1 VARTR
6 ALLARSVESGCT
18 INRFSV
24 LTLATFDRVMEAFT
38 AEELLHCEI
47 VSQNPEAVHIPG
59 NAGRARGAARLGRL
73 AAERGLLTDE
83 WRRVP
88 GTIACVSGFLLNMV
102 RRTVRL
108 ITPCP
113 ASDRWPDGYW
123 TYEERTF
130 ADADELGQ
138 ALEAMIERH
147 MPLSVRAADRVR
159 FRDDLTFVPLA
170 AGFRLAGF
178 GATDTLTGPPLMR
191 ELGEAVAAG
200 DRSAGAIAVDLED
213 RHGRP
218 AEATMTVL
226 NQFLDRGVLDEAP
239 RG

>member
-1 VARTR
+1 
-6 ALLARSVESGCT
+6 
-18 INRFSV
+18 
-24 LTLATFDRVMEAFT
+24 
-38 AEELLHCEI
+38 
-47 VSQNPEAVHIPG
+47 
-59 NAGRARGAARLGRL
+59 
-73 AAERGLLTDE
+73 
-83 WRRVP
+83 VP

-147 MPLSVRAADRVR
+147 MPVSVRAADRVR